1 LVKEFSCPPGAFVV
15 PESLEILF
23 EEVGPHGL
31 QVDGDKLLKFDFSST
46 VQAGLLGVTS
56 CNYIAVL

>member
-1 LVKEFSCPPGAFVV
+1 VAGPFS
-15 PESLEILF
+15 LN
-23 EEVGPHGL
+23 
-31 QVDGDKLLKFDFSST
+31 FSST